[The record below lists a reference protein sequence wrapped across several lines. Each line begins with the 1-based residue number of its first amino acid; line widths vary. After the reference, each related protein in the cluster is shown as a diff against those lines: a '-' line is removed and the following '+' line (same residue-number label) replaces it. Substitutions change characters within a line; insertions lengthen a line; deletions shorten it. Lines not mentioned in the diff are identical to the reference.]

1 MKITLKE
8 PLRVFVGYDSRE
20 DIAYRVARQSILDH
34 CSVNVEVTPIK
45 MEEMRAAGLYWRD
58 VDPLSSTEFSF
69 TRFLTPALAGYKGWA
84 VFCDGDF
91 LFRKDLTEVIFY
103 ESGQYAVRV
112 VQHNYRPPEA
122 YKMDNQ
128 IQHQY
133 PRKNWSSFMLMNCG
147 HEAMKAL
154 SPPIVNTESGA
165 YLHQFKWLPDE
176 LIGQLP
182 LTFNYLEGWNQP
194 VDEPDPV
201 AVHFTRGGPW
211 FKDWVDVEYGRDWL
225 EVSKRI

>member
-1 MKITLKE
+1 
-8 PLRVFVGYDSRE
+8 
-20 DIAYRVARQSILDH
+20 
-34 CSVNVEVTPIK
+34 
-45 MEEMRAAGLYWRD
+45 
-58 VDPLSSTEFSF
+58 
-69 TRFLTPALAGYKGWA
+69 
-84 VFCDGDF
+84 
-91 LFRKDLTEVIFY
+91 
-103 ESGQYAVRV
+103 
-112 VQHNYRPPEA
+112 
-122 YKMDNQ
+122 MDNQ

-147 HEAMKAL
+147 HEVMKAL

-225 EVSKRI
+225 EVSKRL